1 MRALIQRVRKAQV
14 CVADQVVGQIGR
26 GLLIFLGIGR
36 GDGQW
41 QVGEMVGKVIH
52 LRIFENEL
60 GKFDRSLLDIQGD
73 AMVVSQ
79 FTLYGDC
86 RKGRRPSF
94 TDAAPPET
102 AVKLYELFLKK
113 LRGHNIRV
121 ASGRFGQRME
131 VHLVNDG
138 PVTLWLEVVPPEQNP
153 LGQ

>member
-36 GDGQW
+36 GDGKR

-60 GKFDRSLLDIQGD
+60 GKLDRSLLDIQGD

-102 AVKLYELFLKK
+102 AVKLYELFLQK
-113 LRGHNIRV
+113 LRGRGIRV

-138 PVTLWLEVVPPEQNP
+138 PVTLWLEVPPEQNP